1 MLPFGR
7 KMKTEISVQRRS
19 DLTDEK
25 TDKGKRDFNRRTF
38 IGAVAAVGAGAVLAS
53 CKKAYPPVTFVDLA
67 PNGPVLKAGLIGCGD
82 RGTGAALN
90 FLKAGPNLKVVA
102 LGDVLQDHLDTCRDN
117 LAKNAQQQIADDH
130 CFIGFDAYKKVLET
144 DVDLVLC
151 ATPPHFRPQH
161 FDAAVDAKKHCFLE
175 KPCAVDAP
183 GVRSILATGQK
194 AAAYNLCVVAGTLWR
209 HDRAHRETYNRVSHG
224 AIGQIVG
231 VRARYNVGQLWYAP
245 KKKEWS
251 DMEAMI
257 RDWVNW
263 RWLSGDHIVEQ
274 HVHNLDTVHWFT
286 GMNPTK
292 AVGAGGRVQRVTG
305 DQYDH
310 FNVQFTYPND
320 GILDSMCRQIDGCAI
335 EVSDCAMGTEGYT
348 NCKDTIYDLTG
359 KAVWKYQEAGQEPGK
374 TRFNPYD
381 QEHVDFVN
389 AIRTNQPINEA
400 ENLAHSTLTAI
411 MGRTAAYTGK
421 EVKWDEI
428 MDSNE
433 RLGPTEYAL
442 GQVPIK
448 AEVPVPGNAANIAN
462 HART

>member
-1 MLPFGR
+1 M
-7 KMKTEISVQRRS
+7 
-19 DLTDEK
+19 TDEK
-25 TDKGKRDFNRRTF
+25 TEKEKRDFDRRTF
-38 IGAVAAVGAGAVLAS
+38 IGAIAAVGAGAVLAS
-53 CKKAYPPVTFVDLA
+53 CKKSYPPVTFVDVA
-67 PNGPVLKAGLIGCGD
+67 ANGPVLKAGLIGCGN

-102 LGDVLQDHLDTCRDN
+102 LGDVLQDHLNTCRDE
-117 LAKNAQQQIADDH
+117 LAKKAQVQIADDH
-130 CFIGFDAYKKVLET
+130 CFIGFDAYKKVLEA
-144 DVDLVLC
+144 DVDLVLL

-161 FDAAVDAKKHCFLE
+161 FDATVDAKKHCFME

-209 HDRAHRETYNRVSHG
+209 HDRPHRETYNRVSHG
-224 AIGQIVG
+224 AIGQIVA

-245 KKKEWS
+245 KKKGWS

-274 HVHNLDTVHWFT
+274 FVHNLDTVHWFT
-286 GMNPTK
+286 GMNPAK

-310 FNVQFTYPND
+310 FNVQFTYPNSE
-320 GILDSMCRQIDGCAI
+320 ILDSMCRQIDGCDYDI
-335 EVSDCAMGTEGYT
+335 SDCAMGTEGYT

-359 KAVWKYQEAGQEPGK
+359 KVVWKYQEEGQDPGK

-389 AIRTNQPINEA
+389 AIRTNQPLNEA
-400 ENLAHSTLTAI
+400 ENLAHSTLTGI

-433 RLGPTEYAL
+433 HLGPTEYAM
-442 GQVPIK
+442 GPVPIK
-448 AEVPVPGNAANIAN
+448 AEIPVPGNAANIAK
-462 HART
+462 HARTA